1 MSTSAISMYY
11 THRKL
16 TTLSTQHVDFRQRY
30 ELDTI
35 LEEWTPPEVLAKY
48 TPGGFF
54 GEDREGHPVWYDC
67 MGNLDF
73 RGVCVSVCV

>member
-1 MSTSAISMYY
+1 M
-11 THRKL
+11 
-16 TTLSTQHVDFRQRY
+16 QHIDFRQRY

-35 LEEWTPPEVLAKY
+35 LQEWKPPEVLVKY

-73 RGVCVSVCV
+73 RGEAVRWEERATVAHA